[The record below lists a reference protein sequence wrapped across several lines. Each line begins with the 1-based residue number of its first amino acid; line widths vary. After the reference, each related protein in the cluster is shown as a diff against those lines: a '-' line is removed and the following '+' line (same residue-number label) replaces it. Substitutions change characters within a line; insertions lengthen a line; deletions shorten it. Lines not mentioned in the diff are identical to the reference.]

1 MKLRTILLSIK
12 SKLGYLA
19 IGIVLAVYL
28 IHMFNVKYWNINRGI
43 IFWDTISYYAYLPAT
58 FIYHDLSLK
67 FIDEDP
73 AFFNDKI
80 WPQRAE
86 NNNYV
91 IKTSMGLSI
100 LYSPFFFAAHLF
112 AKCTDYEA
120 NGYSLPY
127 HISLAFSSFF
137 YIIFGFFFLY
147 KILIKFFKQW
157 TIFFTILSIGIATNL
172 FAYTTGSPT
181 MAHSFNFTLIIL
193 FTYLCIL
200 WYEHKN
206 IKYSVFI
213 GLTGGLILLIRPT
226 NIVVVFIFLLYNIS
240 SFKTIKSRFI
250 EWKENWYYIL
260 LIIFLAIL
268 VWVPQFIYWK
278 TFTNHWL
285 YFSYNDNEGFF
296 WTEPMFLKGWFGFRK
311 GLFIY
316 TPVLLLSV
324 AGFFFLKKGAK
335 EFTFVVPLVF
345 IVASYIILSWWTWWY
360 GGGFGGR
367 PFIDFYGLMA
377 IPLAALLSSIPDF
390 KRWLKL
396 SVSILFLLS
405 FFLGIFNYVKSYYG
419 AIHYDAMTWK
429 AYKHSFFQIRSD
441 EEMESLLVHPDYE
454 KSKLERVRD

>member
-1 MKLRTILLSIK
+1 MKFKPVLQTLK
-12 SKLGYLA
+12 NKLGYIA
-19 IGIVLAVYL
+19 IGLVLMVYL
-28 IHMFNVKYWNINRGI
+28 LHMLNVKYWNINKGI

-73 AFFNDKI
+73 GFYNDKI

-91 IKTSMGLSI
+91 IKTSMGLSV

-112 AKCTDYEA
+112 AKHSVYEA

-137 YIIFGFFFLY
+137 YLIFGFFFLY
-147 KILIKFFKQW
+147 KILIKYFKQW
-157 TIFFTILSIGIATNL
+157 PVFLTILSVGLATNL

-181 MAHSFNFTLIIL
+181 MAHSFNFTLITL

-200 WYEHKN
+200 WYERKN
-206 IKYSVFI
+206 IKYSVLL

-226 NIVVVFIFLLYNIS
+226 NIVVVLIFLLYNIS
-240 SFKTIKSRFI
+240 SLKSIKARLV
-250 EWKENWYYIL
+250 ELKENWYYIL
-260 LIIFLAIL
+260 LMIFLAVL
-268 VWVPQFIYWK
+268 VWLPQMVYWK

-285 YFSYNDNEGFF
+285 YFSYSDNESFF
-296 WTEPMFLKGWFGFRK
+296 WTQPMFLKGWFGFRK

-316 TPVLLLSV
+316 TPILLFSV
-324 AGFFFLKKGAK
+324 IGFFFLKKRAK
-335 EFTFVVPLVF
+335 EFTFVVPVVF
-345 IVASYIILSWWTWWY
+345 IVASYVILSWWTWWY

-377 IPLAALLSSIPDF
+377 IPLAALLSSFPDF

-396 SVSILFLLS
+396 TIGILFVLS
-405 FFLGIFNYVKSYYG
+405 FFLGIFNFVKSYYG

-429 AYKHSFFQIRSD
+429 AYKHSFFKIRSD
-441 EEMESLLVHPDYE
+441 EEMESLLIHPDYE
-454 KSKLERVRD
+454 KSKLERVKD

>member
-1 MKLRTILLSIK
+1 MKFRTILLSIK

-137 YIIFGFFFLY
+137 YIIFGLFFLY
-147 KILIKFFKQW
+147 KILIKYFKQW

-172 FAYTTGSPT
+172 FAYTTRSPT
-181 MAHSFNFTLIIL
+181 MAHSFDFSLIIT
-193 FTYLCIL
+193 FTYLSIL
-200 WYEHKN
+200 WYEHKS
-206 IKYSVFI
+206 IKHSLLL
-213 GLTGGLILLIRPT
+213 GLTGGLILLIRPS
-226 NIVVVFIFLLYNIS
+226 NVVVVFIFLLYNVTS
-240 SFKTIKSRFI
+240 LKSLKVRIF
-250 EWKENWYYIL
+250 ELTENWYFIL
-260 LIIFLAIL
+260 LIIFISFLI
-268 VWVPQFIYWK
+268 WVPQMIYWK
-278 TFTNHWL
+278 TYTDHWL
-285 YFSYNDNEGFF
+285 YFSYSSNESFF
-296 WTEPMFLKGWFGFRK
+296 WTQPMFLKGWFGFRK

-316 TPVLLLSV
+316 TPLMLLSV
-324 AGFFFLKKGAK
+324 AGFFFLKRRAK
-335 EFTFVVPLVF
+335 EFALAIPVVF
-345 IVASYIILSWWTWWY
+345 ILASYIILSWWSWWY
-360 GGGFGGR
+360 GGGFGAR
-367 PFIDFYGLMA
+367 SFIDFYGIMA
-377 IPLAALLSSIPDF
+377 IPLAALLASISDF
-390 KRWLKL
+390 KTWSKL
-396 SVSILFLLS
+396 SMNILFILIFS
-405 FFLGIFNYVKSYYG
+405 LGIFHYVQYYYG
-419 AIHYDAMTWK
+419 AIHYDSMTWK
-429 AYKHSFFQIRSD
+429 AYKHSFLKIRSD
-441 EEMESLLVHPDYE
+441 KAMESLLVHPDYE
-454 KSKLERVRD
+454 KSKLERVKD